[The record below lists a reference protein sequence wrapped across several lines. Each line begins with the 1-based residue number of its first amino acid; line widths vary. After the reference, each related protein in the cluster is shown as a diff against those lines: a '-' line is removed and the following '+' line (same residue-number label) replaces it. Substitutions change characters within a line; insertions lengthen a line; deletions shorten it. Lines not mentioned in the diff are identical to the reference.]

1 MELAVA
7 PDGRI
12 FFIEL
17 NGEFRVLDPQK
28 GEPTLIRKFEVAR
41 RGEVGLIGLALDP
54 NFENNNWVYLQYSPI
69 GLTSQR
75 TSRFTLQGNQ
85 DRRGKREKSSSNSTN
100 PLEPG
105 PTMLVHWN
113 LDPRAA
119 FIFPPAMI
127 PAQVEIPRDMP
138 RSMIAPASSV

>member
-54 NFENNNWVYLQYSPI
+54 NFENNNWVYLQHSP
-69 GLTSQR
+69 LWPDLPED
-75 TSRFTLQGNQ
+75 FTLHPSGKPN
-85 DRRGKREKSSSNSTN
+85 RRGKREKA
-100 PLEPG
+100 
-105 PTMLVHWN
+105 H
-113 LDPRAA
+113 R
-119 FIFPPAMI
+119 I
-127 PAQVEIPRDMP
+127 P
-138 RSMIAPASSV
+138 